1 MKEIKI
7 GLFGVG
13 YFGNFHLNNLLKT
26 RFNVIGFYDSDNQ
39 RSDMISEKFG
49 IEKYYHP
56 EKLIED
62 CDAIDITTPTTYHY
76 SFLKKAIELKKHIFV
91 EKPMTYDSEEALE
104 IKKMVESSKT
114 ILQVG
119 HIERYNPV
127 IENLNLYGSEIVNME
142 TNRFSTYNPRGTDVS
157 VVFDLMIHDIDLVLH
172 LMGNNIKNI
181 DACGYSKFGPTLEFA
196 SASLLFENGSRA
208 TLNASIIHPYLER
221 KMKLWTREKYYELDL
236 GKKHKDIYS
245 YKVNPDINMNIL
257 SGKESQEFATTN
269 SILDELNEFYECIA
283 NNTLPRVTAT
293 DGYNSIRLAEMI
305 LDKIK
310 MKS

>member
-1 MKEIKI
+1 
-7 GLFGVG
+7 
-13 YFGNFHLNNLLKT
+13 
-26 RFNVIGFYDSDNQ
+26 
-39 RSDMISEKFG
+39 
-49 IEKYYHP
+49 
-56 EKLIED
+56 
-62 CDAIDITTPTTYHY
+62 
-76 SFLKKAIELKKHIFV
+76 
-91 EKPMTYDSEEALE
+91 MTYDSEEALE

-221 KMKLWTREKYYELDL
+221 K
-236 GKKHKDIYS
+236 
-245 YKVNPDINMNIL
+245 
-257 SGKESQEFATTN
+257 
-269 SILDELNEFYECIA
+269 
-283 NNTLPRVTAT
+283 
-293 DGYNSIRLAEMI
+293 
-305 LDKIK
+305 
-310 MKS
+310 